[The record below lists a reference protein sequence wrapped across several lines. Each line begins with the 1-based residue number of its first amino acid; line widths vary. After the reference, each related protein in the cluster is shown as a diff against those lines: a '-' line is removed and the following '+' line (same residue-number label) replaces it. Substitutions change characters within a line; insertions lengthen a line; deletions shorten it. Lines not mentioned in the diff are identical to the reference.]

1 MKKYKYKG
9 LSGSEV
15 KIQCKN
21 LFMGNYIR
29 DENGNRIII
38 KTLKNERVI
47 FPEEIYCHAFSH
59 KNKIANVNCFKSQDR
74 IFSFQ
79 RARCVLW
86 IKEMLIGN
94 NPDAIR
100 KDIAPFVYFYDQK
113 EKYLVV
119 LKKLGSGDLLFKTH
133 YIVKN
138 SYSLCKIEN
147 MLLDKKFVPW

>member
-9 LSGSEV
+9 LSSSEV

-21 LFMGNYIR
+21 LFMENYIR
-29 DENGNRIII
+29 DESGNRITT

-47 FPEEIYCHAFSH
+47 FPEGIYCHAFSYE
-59 KNKIANVNCFKSQDR
+59 NKIPNVNCLNSQDR

-86 IKEMLIGN
+86 IKEMLIGD

-100 KDIAPFVYFYDQK
+100 KDIAPNVYFYDQK

-119 LKKLGSGDLLFKTH
+119 LKKLRSGDLLFITH

-138 SYSLCKIEN
+138 SFSLSKIEN
-147 MLLDKKFVPW
+147 EILS